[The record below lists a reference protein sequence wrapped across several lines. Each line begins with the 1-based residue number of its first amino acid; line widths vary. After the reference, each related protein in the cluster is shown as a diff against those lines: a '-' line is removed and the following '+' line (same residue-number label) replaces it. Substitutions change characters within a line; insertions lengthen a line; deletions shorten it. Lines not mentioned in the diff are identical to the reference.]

1 MKNHRNTAVFLL
13 ILVVFACVGCSNSKD
28 MSVYADNYMET
39 PAAPV
44 LPDLRMKS
52 VVARPKVQVSRGT
65 GQEISDWELYLLA
78 KMIECE
84 ARYEPYEGKVAVGAV
99 ILNRVKS
106 SKFPN
111 TIEGVIFQKGQFQP
125 ISDGGW
131 EKKEPSKQ
139 SYNAA
144 EEALRGIKPTG
155 ENGEDVGNAL
165 FFIYEEIAGERAV
178 WWFKSRLRY
187 ITSIGNHDFYTY

>member
-1 MKNHRNTAVFLL
+1 MKNYRNMAAFLL
-13 ILVVFACVGCSNSKD
+13 ILATFACVGCSSGKD
-28 MSVYADNYMET
+28 LSVYTDNYIKA

-52 VVARPKVQVSRGT
+52 AVARPMLQVSRGA
-65 GQEISDWELYLLA
+65 GQEISDRELYLLA

-99 ILNRVKS
+99 ILNRVNS

-111 TIEGVIFQKGQFQP
+111 TIEEVIFQKGQFQP

-165 FFIYEEIAGERAV
+165 FFLYEKVAGERAV
-178 WWFKSRLRY
+178 RWFKSRLRY
-187 ITSIGNHDFYTY
+187 VTSIGNHDFYTY